1 MIGKR
6 PGRRAIICA
15 IITRKE
21 WSKWDRA
28 VYFIQ
33 AGRDGPVKIGSSRLV
48 FDRMAS
54 IQAHHYEELTLRAV
68 FPIQCLPEETMLH
81 HDLDPWRLRGEWY
94 VPRGKV
100 RELMKLHACEPV
112 SALQRGIGKL
122 ARNSA
127 KKKGNQNWLA
137 RYQERVA
144 TGRTADSSPA
154 SPPVASKTVR

>member
-1 MIGKR
+1 M
-6 PGRRAIICA
+6 
-15 IITRKE
+15 ITRKE

-33 AGRDGPVKIGSSRLV
+33 AGKSGPVKIGSSRLV

-81 HDLDPWRLRGEWY
+81 HELDKFRLRGEWY

-137 RYQERVA
+137 RYHEREP
-144 TGRTADSSPA
+144 GRTAGSLTA
-154 SPPVASKTVR
+154 SPPVTSRSVR